1 MNDLELLRQLGDETR
16 PSGPGEIGAARAR
29 LLAQLTQGPAAR
41 RRRRLVFGGVSVAAA
56 AAVAVGVLIT
66 APGGAT
72 SPGMTISAH
81 LTAKQIL
88 DRAATAALSEP
99 AVTPRPGQFVY
110 TKEITEYSSG
120 NITMLVS
127 EYWHSVDGLRN
138 SRITTT
144 VTYADRAPTQMSE
157 IYPGCRNGHYNPGG
171 TVPSNSVDAPAV
183 GTVPS
188 NSVVGPAVDP
198 GQTVPSYPAKTGA
211 CTVWPAYFPDMPT
224 TASNMLTYLEQTQ
237 GVKPGDPASLFHA
250 VAEGVSEDYLLPA
263 QRAAL
268 YQLLATTPGLT
279 VVSSVRDAAGR
290 TGVGIQISVYHMV
303 LIFDPHTFAYVGYQ
317 GDSTSGGQ
325 PPYNDAVLQVAIVD
339 QAGPLP

>member
-120 NITMLVS
+120 NIKTLVS

-157 IYPGCRNGHYNPGG
+157 IYPGCRNGHYNPG
-171 TVPSNSVDAPAV
+171 

-303 LIFDPHTFAYVGYQ
+303 LIFDPHTFASVGYQ
-317 GDSTSGGQ
+317 GESTSGGQ

>member
-56 AAVAVGVLIT
+56 AAVGVGVLIT

-88 DRAATAALSEP
+88 DRAAAAALSEP

-120 NITMLVS
+120 NIKMLVS

-171 TVPSNSVDAPAV
+171 TVPSNSAV
-183 GTVPS
+183 G
-188 NSVVGPAVDP
+188 
-198 GQTVPSYPAKTGA
+198 PAKTGA

-250 VAEGVSEDYLLPA
+250 VAEGVSGDYLLPA

-279 VVSSVRDAAGR
+279 VVPSVRDAAGR

-303 LIFDPHTFAYVGYQ
+303 LIFDPRTFASVGYQ

>member
-1 MNDLELLRQLGDETR
+1 MNDLELLRQLGDETP
-16 PSGPGEIGAARAR
+16 PSGPGEIGTARAR
-29 LLAQLTQGPAAR
+29 LLAQLTQDPAAR
-41 RRRRLVFGGVSVAAA
+41 RRRRLVLGGVPVAAA

-88 DRAATAALSEP
+88 DRAAAAALSEP
-99 AVTPRPGQFVY
+99 AVIPRPGQFVY

-120 NITMLVS
+120 NIRMLVT

-138 SRITTT
+138 SRITAT
-144 VTYADRAPTQMSE
+144 VTYTDRAPTQMSE

-183 GTVPS
+183 
-188 NSVVGPAVDP
+188 D
-198 GQTVPSYPAKTGA
+198 PAKTGA

-279 VVSSVRDAAGR
+279 VVPSVRDAAGR

-303 LIFDPHTFAYVGYQ
+303 LIFDPRTFASVGYQ

-339 QAGPLP
+339 QAGR